1 MKYLGISE
9 ASAEE
14 IRRAHAVHPISAC
27 QLEWSIWTRD
37 VEVGNQLACTQAC
50 SGNDGNDLMAALRT
64 MPSLRA
70 VVEICVTFKSAGS
83 VLLRA
88 VQPLLALCAFSEH
101 CFEVLFVL
109 ILTGGDC
116 AYMPRAGHWHCC
128 IFPSWPRVPD
138 WPDQVSRLSVS
149 IPSLDC

>member
-37 VEVGNQLACTQAC
+37 VEVGNQLAHIPAD
-50 SGNDGNDLMAALRT
+50 SGNHGTELLAALPT

-70 VVEICVTFKSAGS
+70 VMEIFVTFMSAGCQHCPAES
-83 VLLRA
+83 SAAYQGAKCSR
-88 VQPLLALCAFSEH
+88 PL
-101 CFEVLFVL
+101 CF
-109 ILTGGDC
+109 
-116 AYMPRAGHWHCC
+116 
-128 IFPSWPRVPD
+128 
-138 WPDQVSRLSVS
+138 Q
-149 IPSLDC
+149 